1 MRHLLS
7 LYIFPPRGLRS
18 HWVHKSHWVLL
29 FSKILMMALFCI
41 SVSQVSNAQV
51 QAHELQIVIHAFTAE
66 YKEELAKGNA
76 KLLINH
82 PPTAAATDFWWNLD
96 AVRASYSTSLDA
108 GVRIHYVFMMG
119 GYARMQ
125 GMTVDGLVATIC
137 HELGHGLAG
146 PPFKDGQDG
155 GAKISV
161 EGQAD
166 YFAYRSCLP
175 RMFKRLAA
183 MKSYSGSEQ
192 AEKICAGTQGT
203 KLIDKTQLEF
213 CQRAV
218 QTLETE
224 RTFFWQSNQTAV
236 DLFAS
241 DTSVVQKTDL
251 RPDYYPSPQCRLD
264 TMLAGI
270 KQRPRPACWFKE

>member
-1 MRHLLS
+1 MRQLLS
-7 LYIFPPRGLRS
+7 LYIFLRLDLGARWVRECRGFF
-18 HWVHKSHWVLL
+18 L
-29 FSKILMMALFCI
+29 FYKILVMAWLCV
-41 SVSQVSNAQV
+41 SVGQASKAQV

-66 YKEELAKGNA
+66 YKEELAKENA

-82 PPTAAATDFWWNLD
+82 PPAPGATDFWWNLD
-96 AVRASYSTSLDA
+96 VVRASYSTSLEA
-108 GVRIHYVFMMG
+108 GVRIHYVFVMG

-183 MKSYSGSEQ
+183 MKSYSAFAQ
-192 AEKICAGTQGT
+192 AEKICAVAQGA
-203 KLIDKTQLEF
+203 KVMDKTQLDF
-213 CQRAV
+213 CLRAV
-218 QTLETE
+218 HTLEVE
-224 RTFFWQSNQTAV
+224 KSFFWQSNQTAV
-236 DLFAS
+236 DVFAS
-241 DTSVVQKTDL
+241 DAGVAQKTDL

-270 KQRPRPACWFKE
+270 IQRPRPACWFKE